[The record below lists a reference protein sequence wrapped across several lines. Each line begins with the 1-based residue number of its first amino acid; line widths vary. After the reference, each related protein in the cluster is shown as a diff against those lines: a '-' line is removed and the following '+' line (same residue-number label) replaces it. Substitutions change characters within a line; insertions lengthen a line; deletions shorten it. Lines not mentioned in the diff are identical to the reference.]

1 MEHISKTQ
9 KKREARVLQT
19 LGERLVKLK
28 AAQLSSIELPTD
40 LLNAVLLA
48 KTIKKF
54 GPLDRQL
61 QYIGTLMRR
70 YDPQPIQEA
79 LQEIEQGTRRT
90 VAFDLK
96 SRS

>member
-1 MEHISKTQ
+1 MEQISKTQ
-9 KKREARVLQT
+9 KKKEALALQS

-28 AAQLSSIELPTD
+28 AEQLNNIGLPPD
-40 LLNAVLLA
+40 LLNAVMSA

-61 QYIGTLMRR
+61 QYIGTLMRK

-79 LQEIEQGTRRT
+79 LRKIEQGTR
-90 VAFDLK
+90 DK
-96 SRS
+96 P